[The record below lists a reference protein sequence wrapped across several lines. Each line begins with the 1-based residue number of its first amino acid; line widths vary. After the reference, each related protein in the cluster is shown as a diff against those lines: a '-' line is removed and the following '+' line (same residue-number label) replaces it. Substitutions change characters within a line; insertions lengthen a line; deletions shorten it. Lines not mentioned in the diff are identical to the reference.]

1 MSTGLRFTLEVDGL
15 PPDAFAVVSFH
26 LNQSLSSLFSLDLSL
41 VSQQFLSLAFA
52 QVLDKMAYLTIWQGD
67 EVQRR
72 VKGVV
77 TWFEL
82 GENDKNQMLYSMKV
96 HPPLWRAGLRQ
107 NFRIFQNEDIKSIL
121 GTMLQEN
128 GVTEWSPLFSEP
140 HPSREFCVQYGETDY
155 DFLCRMAAE
164 EGIFFYEEHAYKS
177 TDQSLVLCDTVRHL
191 PESFEIPWNPN
202 TRTEVS
208 TLCISQFR
216 YSAQIRPS
224 SVVTKDYTFKRPG
237 WAGRFEQEGQHQDYH
252 LFYEY
257 DAADRIIRWS
267 DNDQTWSRFTYDE
280 QGRCV
285 NVTGAEGYYNATLD
299 YGDGCTT
306 VTDGKGTHRYYYD
319 PDGNILREE
328 APDGSTTTYEWDEF
342 HHLLAR
348 HSPAGRVEKFEYNAA
363 LGQLSR
369 YTAADGAEWLYR
381 YDERGLLSNITDPA
395 GQTWT
400 QQCDERGLP
409 VSLVSPQGEETRLA
423 YTAQGLL
430 SGIFR
435 QDERRLGIEY
445 DHHNRPETLTDV
457 MGREHHTEYSGH
469 DLPVKMRGPGGQS
482 VRLQW
487 QQHHKLSGIERAGTG
502 AEGFRYD
509 RHGNLLAYTDG
520 NGVVWTMEYGP
531 FDLPVARTDGEG
543 HRWQYRYDKDTL
555 QLTEVINPQGESY
568 RYILDNCGRVTEER
582 DWGGVVWRYRYDADG
597 LCTARVNGLEE
608 TILYSR
614 DAAGRLAEVI
624 TPEGKTQYAY
634 DKSGRLTGIF
644 SPDGISQR
652 TGYDER
658 GRVNVTTQGRRA
670 IEYHH
675 PDEHTVIRCIL
686 PPEDER
692 DRHPDESL
700 LKTTYRYNAA
710 GELTEIILPGD
721 ETLTFSRDE
730 AGREVLRH
738 SNRGFACEQG
748 WNAAGQ
754 PVSQRAGFFPA
765 EATWGGLVPS
775 LVREYRYDSAGN
787 VSGVTSREDYG
798 RETRREYRLDRNGQ
812 VTAVTASGTGLGY
825 GEGDESYGYD
835 SCGYLKAQSAGRHRI
850 SEETDQYAGGHRLK
864 QAGNTQYDY
873 DAAGRMVSRTK
884 HRDGYRPETERFRW
898 DSLDQLTGYC
908 SAQGEQWEYRY
919 DASGRRTEKRCDR
932 KKIRFTYLWDGD
944 SIAEIREYRDDKL
957 YSVRHLVFNGFELIS
972 QQFSRV
978 RQPHP
983 SVAPLWVTRTN
994 HAVSDLTGRPLML
1007 FNSEGKTV
1015 WRPGQT
1021 SLWGLALSLPADT
1034 GYPDP
1039 RGELDP
1045 EADPGL
1051 LYAGQW
1057 QDAESG
1063 LCYNR
1068 FRYYEPET
1076 GMYLVSDPLG
1086 LLGGEQTYRYV
1097 PNPCGWVDPLGLA
1110 ASSKISSLMDYIGDG
1125 RRVSGHTGFLD
1136 GVRLSRSQINN
1147 IAKEM
1152 EKLGIKVIRKA
1163 DKYLPPNARAAFDYG
1178 LRNIYLRKNATLYEV
1193 YHEVIH
1199 AKQFAKIGREAY
1211 EALGRL
1217 SREEHVL
1224 NEILKSKNLFNEAK
1238 IAHAIKYVEGL
1249 REKFMMGLTN

>member
-1 MSTGLRFTLEVDGL
+1 M
-15 PPDAFAVVSFH
+15 
-26 LNQSLSSLFSLDLSL
+26 
-41 VSQQFLSLAFA
+41 
-52 QVLDKMAYLTIWQGD
+52 
-67 EVQRR
+67 
-72 VKGVV
+72 
-77 TWFEL
+77 
-82 GENDKNQMLYSMKV
+82 
-96 HPPLWRAGLRQ
+96 
-107 NFRIFQNEDIKSIL
+107 
-121 GTMLQEN
+121 
-128 GVTEWSPLFSEP
+128 
-140 HPSREFCVQYGETDY
+140 
-155 DFLCRMAAE
+155 
-164 EGIFFYEEHAYKS
+164 
-177 TDQSLVLCDTVRHL
+177 
-191 PESFEIPWNPN
+191 
-202 TRTEVS
+202 
-208 TLCISQFR
+208 
-216 YSAQIRPS
+216 
-224 SVVTKDYTFKRPG
+224 
-237 WAGRFEQEGQHQDYH
+237 
-252 LFYEY
+252 
-257 DAADRIIRWS
+257 
-267 DNDQTWSRFTYDE
+267 
-280 QGRCV
+280 
-285 NVTGAEGYYNATLD
+285 
-299 YGDGCTT
+299 
-306 VTDGKGTHRYYYD
+306 
-319 PDGNILREE
+319 
-328 APDGSTTTYEWDEF
+328 
-342 HHLLAR
+342 
-348 HSPAGRVEKFEYNAA
+348 EKFEYNAA
-363 LGQLSR
+363 HGQLSR
-369 YTAADGAEWLYR
+369 YTAADGAEWQYC

-423 YTAQGLL
+423 YTPQGLL

-469 DLPVKMRGPGGQS
+469 DLPVKMRGPSGQS

-509 RHGNLLAYTDG
+509 RHGNLLAWTDG

-568 RYILDNCGRVTEER
+568 LYVLDNCGRVTEEH

-597 LCTARVNGLEE
+597 LYTAKVNGLEE

-614 DAAGRLAEVI
+614 DAAGRLAEII

-670 IEYHH
+670 IEYHY

-710 GELTEIILPGD
+710 GELAEVILPGD

-754 PVSQRAGFFPA
+754 PVSQRAGFFPE

-787 VSGVTSREDYG
+787 VSAVTSREDYG

-812 VTAVTASGTGLGY
+812 VMAVTASGTGLGY

-873 DAAGRMVSRTK
+873 DAAGRMVSRTR

-898 DSLDQLTGYC
+898 DSRDQLTGYC
-908 SAQGEQWEYRY
+908 SAQGELWEYRH

-983 SVAPLWVTRTN
+983 SVAPQWVTRTN

-1045 EADPGL
+1045 EAAPGL

-1068 FRYYEPET
+1068 FRYYESET

-1199 AKQFAKIGREAY
+1199 AKQFAKIGREEY

-1224 NEILKSKNLFNEAK
+1224 NEILKSKNLFNEAE

-1249 REKFMMGLTN
+1249 REKFMMGLIN